1 MTLLH
6 ARRFFA
12 AAAASLA
19 AHAVIATWLT
29 APAPAPPAPPAPL
42 EAWLAPA
49 PPPVPRIEPVPD
61 SRLARAARRAAAV
74 PRVSPVPQL
83 AEAMPLPLPTEPVTP
98 AEPVTGDGP
107 AVEDAPVLEP
117 AAPPS
122 APPPIAAAPDAPAPT
137 LPRRGELIYTLHL
150 GSDNFNVG
158 RAVFSWEADQ
168 GTYRLVSTSK
178 TTGIVDLFRS
188 QRLTYVSEGRLTED
202 GLRPEN
208 FAMSRMRRGRTD
220 AAEAHLDWAARR
232 LTYGRQAHKR
242 TVDLPP
248 ASQDIASFAFQLAL
262 HPPAPG
268 RVRLPITNGT
278 HFEIYELEVM
288 AEERI
293 ETPLGM
299 LDALPLRQLR
309 KEGAEGIEV
318 WLAVHYRYLPVKVR
332 FFDRDGN
339 AAGEQVVS
347 EIRIS
352 QQ

>member
-6 ARRFFA
+6 ARRLFA

-29 APAPAPPAPPAPL
+29 APAPPPLAPPALL

-49 PPPVPRIEPVPD
+49 PPSVPRIEPVPD
-61 SRLARAARRAAAV
+61 SRPARAAPRRAAPT
-74 PRVSPVPQL
+74 PRASPIPHL
-83 AEAMPLPLPTEPVTP
+83 ANATPLALPGEPVGGE
-98 AEPVTGDGP
+98 AHAAD
-107 AVEDAPVLEP
+107 VEDAPVLEP

-122 APPPIAAAPDAPAPT
+122 APPPIAAVPDASGPT

-158 RAVFSWEADQ
+158 RAMFSWEADH

-208 FAMSRMRRGRTD
+208 FAMSRMRRGRND

-288 AEERI
+288 MEERI

-299 LDALPLRQLR
+299 LDALPLKQLR
-309 KEGAEGIEV
+309 KEGAESIEV

-332 FFDRDGN
+332 FLDRDGN

>member
-12 AAAASLA
+12 AAVASLA
-19 AHAVIATWLT
+19 AHASIATWLT
-29 APAPAPPAPPAPL
+29 APTPPPPAAPAPL
-42 EAWLAPA
+42 EARLAPA

-61 SRLARAARRAAAV
+61 SRPARATRRAAPA
-74 PRVSPVPQL
+74 PRASPAPQL
-83 AEAMPLPLPTEPVTP
+83 AEAMPLPLP
-98 AEPVTGDGP
+98 AEPVTGEGP
-107 AVEDAPVLEP
+107 AVEDASALEP
-117 AAPPS
+117 APAPG
-122 APPPIAAAPDAPAPT
+122 APPPITVTPAAPALT
-137 LPRRGELIYTLHL
+137 LPKRGELVYTLHL

-168 GTYRLVSTSK
+168 GTYRLVSTSE

-202 GLRPEN
+202 GLRPEH

-232 LTYGRQAHKR
+232 LTYGRPAHKH

-278 HFEIYELEVM
+278 RFEIYELEVM

-299 LDALPLRQLR
+299 LDALPLKQLR
-309 KEGAEGIEV
+309 KDGAEGIEV

-332 FFDRDGN
+332 FLDRDGN
-339 AAGEQVVS
+339 AAGEQIVS

>member
-6 ARRFFA
+6 ARRLFA
-12 AAAASLA
+12 AAVASLA
-19 AHAVIATWLT
+19 AHAVIATWLAAS
-29 APAPAPPAPPAPL
+29 APAPLAPPAPL
-42 EAWLAPA
+42 EARLMPA
-49 PPPVPRIEPVPD
+49 PPPIPRIEPVPD
-61 SRLARAARRAAAV
+61 ARPTRGARRASPA
-74 PRVSPVPQL
+74 PRAFPVPQL
-83 AEAMPLPLPTEPVTP
+83 AEALALPLP
-98 AEPVTGDGP
+98 AERVTGEGSV
-107 AVEDAPVLEP
+107 AEDAPVPEP
-117 AAPPS
+117 ATPPS
-122 APPPIAAAPDAPAPT
+122 APSPIAAAPAAPAPT

-158 RAVFSWEADQ
+158 RAVFSWEADE
-168 GTYRLVSTSK
+168 GTYRLVSTSE

-208 FAMSRMRRGRTD
+208 FAVSRMRRGRTE

-278 HFEIYELEVM
+278 RFEIYELEVM

-332 FFDRDGN
+332 FLDRDGN